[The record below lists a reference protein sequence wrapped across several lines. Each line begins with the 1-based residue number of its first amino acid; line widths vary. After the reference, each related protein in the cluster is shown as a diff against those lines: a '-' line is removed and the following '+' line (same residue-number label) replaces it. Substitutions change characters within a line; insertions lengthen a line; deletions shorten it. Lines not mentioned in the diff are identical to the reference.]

1 MTTSIEDLI
10 LKTLTPDQASAAL
23 DRNREVLCL
32 ACAGSG
38 KSQTLAFRV
47 TRLISEGIPPASI
60 VAFTFT
66 DKAAE
71 SIKRRIAQTL
81 VTAGFSPNL
90 IGLMYIGT
98 IHSFCQ
104 NLLGKADARYRQ
116 YDVLDDNGLILFLMS
131 RYSELQIQIL
141 RPRCGNRYFETI
153 REVASAWKLCQD
165 EGLDITAVTALDQ
178 ELGGV
183 LERLKLFLERDQYL
197 DFGSMIRLVVEH
209 AHVGNAAVNEALRE
223 ISNLLVDEYQDVSPS
238 QEALIRAAHAQGA
251 SLFVVGDDDQAIYSW
266 RGADVS
272 NILMFKERYGVHSIH
287 TLDMNFRS
295 TRGIVQISAD
305 FIAQELGAS
314 RLPKNPVNHRDVEPR
329 EMMTYLFSDR
339 ASEAEWVSDRIASLI
354 GTEFTERNGSVRGL
368 TYGDIAILMRSTR
381 AREQSDEARH
391 NPFTS
396 RFAARNIPFSLA
408 AGGNPFD
415 RPQVAAL
422 REVFKVLAE
431 GNPDRTQAHM
441 LFDTVIQLA
450 YPSADFRQ
458 LTAVLSDWGRRIHA
472 PVGGV
477 RQRLFP
483 QNLVFDLLAA
493 FRITQNP
500 LPSEI
505 MREIGL
511 FSRMIQDIEGVYLSV
526 DSTYRFQQVA
536 QFLEHV
542 AEDGYNISTDEVTQ
556 RPDAVTVA
564 TVHSVKGLEFPVVFL
579 VDCQAGRFPGRNSSY
594 RGLLPPALVQSA
606 VSRGAYIGT
615 REAEARLFY
624 TALTRAEAFL
634 YITGSENLPAGR
646 KANRVSPFALRLRD
660 GELRANPNAIT
671 NNLPQATPHP
681 RIDETILPTSFS
693 DVRYYLHCPMD
704 YRFRRE
710 WGFSP
715 AVPELFGYG
724 RAVHVAIEKLHELH
738 SDRPPT
744 AEEAANVAQSS
755 FHLKH
760 IAPSGDPE
768 HRPGAYERAKNKAI
782 EIAKAYV
789 DVFSDD
795 FEHRRQ
801 VEARFEIPAADC
813 LITGSIDLLLHES
826 NDGKICDAE
835 VVDFKAM
842 EAKDEPFENTALDW
856 LALSLQVQLYAK
868 AAREILGEN
877 AATGSVHLL
886 KDNQRINVPIEEEAV
901 QAAVANV
908 EWAVR
913 GILARHFPMR
923 PHPDK
928 CKVCDFKEICRQEY
942 EEFEPGLG
950 IPPPIWTPDRK
961 IMAHAIAKVATGAR

>member
-1 MTTSIEDLI
+1 MTIRIEDLI
-10 LKTLTPDQASAAL
+10 RAQLTPDQAAAAL

-38 KSQTLAFRV
+38 KSQTLAYRV
-47 TRLISEGIPPASI
+47 ARLISEDVPPSSI

-66 DKAAE
+66 EKAAE

-81 VTAGFSPNL
+81 VTAGFSANL

-116 YDVLDDNGLILFLMS
+116 YDVLDENRLILFLMS
-131 RYSELQIQIL
+131 RYSELQIQVL
-141 RPRCGNRYFETI
+141 RPRCGRRYFETI
-153 REVASAWKLCQD
+153 KEVASAWKLCQD
-165 EGLDITAVTALDQ
+165 EGLDIAAVTALDP
-178 ELGGV
+178 ELGDV
-183 LERLKLFLERDQYL
+183 LERLKSLLERDEYL

-209 AHVGNAAVNEALRE
+209 AHAGNAAVNEALGE

-238 QEALIRAAHAQGA
+238 QEALIRAVHAQGA

-272 NILMFKERYGVHSIH
+272 NILTFMERYGVRNIH
-287 TLDMNFRS
+287 TLGMNFRS
-295 TRGIVQISAD
+295 TRGIVRTSAD

-314 RLPKNPVNHRDVEPR
+314 RLPKDPVNHRDVAPR
-329 EMMTYLFSDR
+329 EMMTYLFPDR
-339 ASEAEWVSDRIASLI
+339 GSEAEWVADRIASLI
-354 GTEFTERNGSVRGL
+354 GTEFTERDGTVRGL

-381 AREQSDEARH
+381 SREQSGEARH

-396 RFAARNIPFSLA
+396 RLTARGIPFSLE

-422 REVFKVLAE
+422 REVFKALAE
-431 GNPDRTQAHM
+431 GNPDRNQAGA
-441 LFDTVIQLA
+441 LFDTVVQPA
-450 YPSADFRQ
+450 YPSADFGQ

-472 PVGGV
+472 PASGV

-483 QNLVFDLLAA
+483 QKLVFDLLAA
-493 FRITQNP
+493 FRIARNP
-500 LPSEI
+500 LSPEI

-511 FSRMIQDIEGVYLSV
+511 FSRMIQDVEGVYLSV
-526 DSTYRFQQVA
+526 DSTYRFRQVA
-536 QFLEHV
+536 QFLEYV
-542 AEDGYNISTDEVTQ
+542 AEGGYNISTDEVTQ
-556 RPDAVTVA
+556 RPDAVSVA

-579 VDCQAGRFPGRNSSY
+579 VDCQAGRFPGRNSGY
-594 RGLLPPALVQSA
+594 RGLLPADLIQPAIT
-606 VSRGAYIGT
+606 RGAYIGT

-634 YITGSENLPAGR
+634 YVTGSENLPAGR
-646 KANRVSPFALRLRD
+646 RANRASPFALRLHD
-660 GELRANPNAIT
+660 EELLANPTAVT
-671 NNLPQATPHP
+671 NDLPEAPPRP
-681 RIDETILPTSFS
+681 RIDETVLPTSFS

-738 SDRPPT
+738 PDRPPT
-744 AEEAANVAQSS
+744 AEEAVNVVQSS

-760 IAPSGDPE
+760 IAPSRDPE
-768 HRPGAYERAKNKAI
+768 NRPGAYERAKNKAV
-782 EIAKAYV
+782 EIAQAYV
-789 DVFSDD
+789 ADFSDD
-795 FEHRRQ
+795 FAHRRQ

-813 LITGSIDLLLHES
+813 LITGSIDLLIHES
-826 NDGKICDAE
+826 NDGTIRDAE
-835 VVDFKAM
+835 VIDFKAM
-842 EAKDEPFENTALDW
+842 EAGDEPLENPALDW

-868 AAREILGEN
+868 AAREVLGEN

-886 KDNQRINVPIEEEAV
+886 KDNRRINVPIEEEAV

-928 CKVCDFKEICRQEY
+928 CGGCDFREICRQEY
-942 EEFEPGLG
+942 EEFETGLG
-950 IPPPIWTPDRK
+950 LPPPIRTPEGEA
-961 IMAHAIAKVATGAR
+961 MAHAIAQVTSLAM

>member
-1 MTTSIEDLI
+1 VTTSIEELI
-10 LKTLTPDQASAAL
+10 LKTLTSDQASAAL

-38 KSQTLAFRV
+38 KSQTLAYRV
-47 TRLISEGIPPASI
+47 ARLISEGVSPDSI

-81 VTAGFSPNL
+81 VTAGFSANL

-116 YDVLDDNGLILFLMS
+116 YDVLDENCLVLFLMS
-131 RYSELQIQIL
+131 RYSELQIHVL
-141 RPRCGNRYFETI
+141 RPRCGDRYFETI

-165 EGLDITAVTALDQ
+165 EGIDISAVTALDS

-183 LERLKLFLERDQYL
+183 LERLKLSLERDQYL

-209 AHVGNAAVNEALRE
+209 AHAGNPAVNEALGQ

-238 QEALIRAAHAQGA
+238 QEALIRAVHAQGA

-272 NILMFKERYGVHSIH
+272 NILTFRERYDVRDIH

-295 TRGIVQISAD
+295 TRAIVQVSAD

-314 RLPKNPVNHRDVEPR
+314 RLPKNPVSFRDVNPR
-329 EMMTYLFSDR
+329 EIMTHLFTDR
-339 ASEAEWVSDRIASLI
+339 DSEAEWVADRIESLI
-354 GTEFTERNGSVRGL
+354 GTEFTERDGNVRGL

-381 AREQSDEARH
+381 SQEQSGEARH

-396 RFAARNIPFSLA
+396 RLAAREIPFSLE
-408 AGGNPFD
+408 AGGDPFD
-415 RPQVAAL
+415 RPQVAVL
-422 REVFKVLAE
+422 REVFKALAE
-431 GNPDRTQAHM
+431 GNPDRTQAQM
-441 LFDTVIQLA
+441 LFDAVIRPA
-450 YPSADFRQ
+450 YPSADFGQ
-458 LTAVLSDWGRRIHA
+458 LTAVLSDWGRRIHSPA
-472 PVGGV
+472 GGV

-483 QNLVFDLLAA
+483 QQLVFDLLAA
-493 FRITQNP
+493 FRIAQNP
-500 LPSEI
+500 LPPEV

-511 FSRMIQDIEGVYLSV
+511 FSRMIQDVEGVYLSV
-526 DSTYRFQQVA
+526 DSTFRFRQIA
-536 QFLEHV
+536 LFLDHV
-542 AEDGYNISTDEVTQ
+542 AEGGYNISTDDVTQ
-556 RPDAVTVA
+556 RPDAVSVA
-564 TVHSVKGLEFPVVFL
+564 TVHSVKGLEFPVVL
-579 VDCQAGRFPGRNSSY
+579 VVDCQAGRFPGNQSGY
-594 RGLLPPALVQSA
+594 RGLLPPELVQPA
-606 VSRGAYIGT
+606 IARGAYVGT
-615 REAEARLFY
+615 RAGEARLFY

-634 YITGSENLPAGR
+634 YVTGSARLPAGR
-646 KANRVSPFALRLRD
+646 RANRASPFALRLRD
-660 GELRANPNAIT
+660 SELLTDPTDVSNDLLEAAPY
-671 NNLPQATPHP
+671 P

-724 RAVHVAIEKLHELH
+724 RAVHVVIEKLHELH
-738 SDRPPT
+738 PDRPPT
-744 AEEAANVAQSS
+744 AEDAANIAQSS

-760 IAPSGDPE
+760 IAPSRDPE
-768 HRPGAYERAKNKAI
+768 NRPGAYERAKSKAI
-782 EIAKAYV
+782 EIAQAYV
-789 DVFSDD
+789 AEFSDD
-795 FEHRRQ
+795 FVHRRQ

-826 NDGKICDAE
+826 NDGKIRDAE
-835 VVDFKAM
+835 VIDFKAM
-842 EAKDEPFENTALDW
+842 EAGDEPFANSALDW
-856 LALSLQVQLYAK
+856 LTLSLQVQLYAK
-868 AAREILGEN
+868 AAREVLGEN

-886 KDNQRINVPIEEEAV
+886 KDNRRINVPIKEEAV

-928 CKVCDFKEICRQEY
+928 CGSCDFKEICRKEY
-942 EEFEPGLG
+942 EDFEPGLG
-950 IPPPIWTPDRK
+950 APPPIWIPDK
-961 IMAHAIAKVATGAR
+961 KMMVHAIAKVAGGS